1 MKKNLQLVGERIKVN
16 LEKMWDNRTKDIDG
30 MMCVL
35 MLRQSWEA
43 HHLVWITKKVTEKDL
58 DDLSKMQEVKKKTQK
73 KREGKMELLV
83 EATKYAA

>member
-1 MKKNLQLVGERIKVN
+1 
-16 LEKMWDNRTKDIDG
+16 MWDKRSKDIDG

-35 MLRQSWEA
+35 MLRQRWEA

-73 KREGKMELLV
+73 KREGKNGIAGRGSQICRDRHSV
-83 EATKYAA
+83 KN

>member
-1 MKKNLQLVGERIKVN
+1 
-16 LEKMWDNRTKDIDG
+16 MWDKRSKDIDG

-35 MLRQSWEA
+35 MLRQRWEA

-73 KREGKMELLV
+73 KREGKMELL
-83 EATKYAA
+83 AGAAKYAGIGIQ